1 MPSVQIRSVCSPF
14 DSPAA
19 AHLAVAV
26 VVRAE
31 AMGLLL
37 WPETIEVLDM
47 PLFRRLAEAAAR
59 EGIGNG
65 LLAELA
71 ASSSPDQR
79 RLLDTL
85 AQLNE
90 ALESSPTPACE
101 WHGVVRILDRDT
113 LARLLG
119 IPFNCMRRYLSGSS
133 ATPDEI
139 AARLHFLALVVG
151 DLAGAYN
158 EFGIHR
164 WFKRPRKLLSN
175 RSPAEIL
182 SGEWQPEARG
192 PQQVRGLAAAL
203 ASSPAT

>member
-1 MPSVQIRSVCSPF
+1 
-14 DSPAA
+14 
-19 AHLAVAV
+19 LAVAV

-31 AMGLLL
+31 AMGLLP
-37 WPETIEVLDM
+37 WPDTIDVLDM
-47 PLFRRLAEAAAR
+47 SLFRRLEEATDR
-59 EGIGNG
+59 VGIGNG

-90 ALESSPTPACE
+90 ALEASPTPACE
-101 WHGVVRILDRDT
+101 WHGVVRILDSVT
-113 LARLLG
+113 LARLLR
-119 IPFNCMRRYLSGSS
+119 ISPISMWRYRHGSS
-133 ATPDEI
+133 ATPKEI
-139 AARLHFLALVVG
+139 AARLHFLALVIG

-164 WFKRPRKLLSN
+164 WFERPRKLLGD
-175 RSPAEIL
+175 RSPAEL
-182 SGEWQPEARG
+182 LGGEWQPEARG